1 MVFVM
6 CGCVYFIGFL
16 IYSLLGSVE
25 MEPWAVAKDQN
36 EDDTPVEK
44 FADAKDIRI

>member
-1 MVFVM
+1 
-6 CGCVYFIGFL
+6 
-16 IYSLLGSVE
+16 

-44 FADAKDIRI
+44 FADEKDMRIWNEIRLSLSEKEMRLEKFYNK